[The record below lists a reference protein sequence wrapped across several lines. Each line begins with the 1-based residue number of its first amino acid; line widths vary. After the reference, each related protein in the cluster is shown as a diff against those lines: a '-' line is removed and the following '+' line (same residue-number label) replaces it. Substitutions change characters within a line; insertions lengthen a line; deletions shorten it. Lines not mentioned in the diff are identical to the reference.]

1 MIRSRRF
8 RSFLAMLLAF
18 CLVSASLWSV
28 SAEAMTDALADEV
41 SHVGMDRSTDH
52 GPAYKACNHGCHA
65 QAHLAGFGCSIAQ
78 FITPV
83 YTQVLWAQSRMVVPR
98 RPANRPFR
106 PPRDTF
112 QPDLS

>member
-41 SHVGMDRSTDH
+41 SHVSMDRSTDH
-52 GPAYKACNHGCHA
+52 GPADKACNHGCHA
-65 QAHLAGFGCSIAQ
+65 QTHLAGFDCSIAQ

-83 YTQVLWAQSRMVVPR
+83 STQVPWVQSRLVIPS
-98 RPANRPFR
+98 RPADGPFR

-112 QPDLS
+112 QA